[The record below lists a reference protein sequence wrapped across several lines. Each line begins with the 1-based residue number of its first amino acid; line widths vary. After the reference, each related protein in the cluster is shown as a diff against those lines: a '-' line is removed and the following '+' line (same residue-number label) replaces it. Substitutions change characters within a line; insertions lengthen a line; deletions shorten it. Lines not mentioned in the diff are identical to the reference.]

1 MKLIFSQKIIK
12 KDNDNL
18 SGNNIIDNYDPNY
31 TGYQADAYDPLKEEY
46 EQLPA
51 ISPENLYNY
60 LEDNYDEDPEKDA
73 REERIKEDL
82 DIGVEKYEEP
92 PMEVTDEELPEFKST
107 SDAMSWAQDN
117 NRIVRINYITK
128 KGNDLTRLVEPHGQ
142 FFAKTTGNNILV
154 VFDQTIGDIRAF
166 IIDSVVNFVISKEK
180 FTPKFRVISNRGLKN
195 MANTTIFNNLKNI
208 GDDLDNLK
216 MSKQS
221 MIVTNI
227 MQSFLNIKTAQ
238 YVGIQGYW
246 IRNKRCFDNCYRQKR
261 AENKNMAAQEVWFDC
276 QKEYEASIN
285 NDQSGWEKYAEEEN
299 MVKIAGKQ
307 KEFFEKENKYFQN
320 SVKKA
325 IKNNVPFENA
335 VYSSIDH
342 GVNRYEEKIIDN
354 ATKLVEMAAEFKKAG
369 YEDLSK
375 KMANTSMKMIKEA
388 QVMRGLWEKMKG
400 IPGQIGRG
408 VQKGVQNLRDTGA
421 AAQVNS
427 SVNKIKKI
435 VGNAAE
441 QINVWEQNAVTYIR
455 NEITKLNSMKNSP
468 IAQSAIVAANTWI
481 NNENR
486 MSPNAIEALNVGLNQ
501 SSQVQPTQST
511 QQGVYESQS
520 EIVGPGAG
528 PSTES
533 ITTPKSDT
541 FQSRNKGKFGPKR
554 SPSEFVTQYGD

>member
-1 MKLIFSQKIIK
+1 MKIIFSQKIIK
-12 KDNDNL
+12 KDNNNL
-18 SGNNIIDNYDPNY
+18 SNNIDIDDYNLDY
-31 TGYQADAYDPLKEEY
+31 TGYQTNVYDPSKREY
-46 EQLPA
+46 EQLPE
-51 ISPENLYNY
+51 ISPENLYQY
-60 LEDNYDEDPEKDA
+60 LEDNYEEDQEEEN

-92 PMEVTDEELPEFKST
+92 PIEVTDEELPEFKNT

-154 VFDQTIGDIRAF
+154 VFDKTIGKIRAF
-166 IIDSVVNFVISKEK
+166 IVDKIINFVISKEN
-180 FTPKFRVISNRGLKN
+180 FVPKFRVTGNRGLKN
-195 MANTTIFNNLKNI
+195 MSNVIFDSLKNI

-221 MIVTNI
+221 ATITDI

-246 IRNKRCFDNCYRQKR
+246 IRNRRCFDNCYRQKR
-261 AENKNMAAQEVWFDC
+261 AENKNKPAQEVWFDC

-285 NDQSGWEKYAEEEN
+285 NDYSGWEKYAGEEN
-299 MVKIAGKQ
+299 MTKIAGKQ
-307 KEFFEKENKYFQN
+307 KELFEKENKYFQN
-320 SVKKA
+320 SIKKA
-325 IKNNVPFENA
+325 MKNNVPFENA
-335 VYSSIDH
+335 VYASIDQ
-342 GVNRYEEKIIDN
+342 GVNRYEEKIINN
-354 ATKLVEMAAEFKKAG
+354 ATELIEMAAEFKKAG
-369 YEDLSK
+369 YEDISE
-375 KMANTSMKMIKEA
+375 KMANTSMEMIKEA

-427 SVNKIKKI
+427 SINKIKKI
-435 VGNAAE
+435 VGTASE
-441 QINVWEQNAVTYIR
+441 QMNLWGQNAVTYVG
-455 NEITKLNSMKNSP
+455 NEVTKLNSMKNNP
-468 IAQSAIVAANTWI
+468 IAQSAIIAANTWI

-486 MSPNAIEALNVGLNQ
+486 MTPNAIEALSAGLSQ
-501 SSQVQPTQST
+501 SQQSQQQQP
-511 QQGVYESQS
+511 GYYESES
-520 EIVGPGAG
+520 EIINPGAG
-528 PSTES
+528 PSTETM
-533 ITTPKSDT
+533 TTPKSGV

-554 SPSEFVTQYGD
+554 SPSEFVTQY